1 MINNHLS
8 RGRGGKVSLTHV
20 IGFAVVRAMAT
31 MPEMGYGFTQV
42 DGKPAVLRNEDMNLG
57 LAIDLAKDDGTRQLL
72 VPNIKGAQRMDFAAF
87 WAAYEDVV
95 RRARSGK
102 LEVTDFAGTTVSLT
116 NPGTIGTNHSIPRLM
131 EGQGCIV
138 GVGAMEYPADWQGA
152 STEDDRPERRVEDHD
167 SHEHLRPPAS
177 SRVRNPVSS
186 CAAFINFFSAKRTS
200 TARSS
205 VPCASPTSLFAGPTT
220 SQPVTRRTWTRR
232 SGCKRSSTPTVSED
246 T

>member
-1 MINNHLS
+1 MVTNMEASLSVPTATSVRSVPVKLLMDNRVVINNHLS

-42 DGKPAVLRNEDMNLG
+42 DGKPAVLRNEDVNLG

-95 RRARSGK
+95 RRARGGK
-102 LEVTDFAGTTVSLT
+102 LEVTDFTGTTVSLT

-131 EGQGCIV
+131 EGRSY
-138 GVGAMEYPADWQGA
+138 A
-152 STEDDRPERRVEDHD
+152 
-167 SHEHLRPPAS
+167 
-177 SRVRNPVSS
+177 VSIS
-186 CAAFINFFSAKRTS
+186 FFSAKTTS
-200 TARSS
+200 TERSS
-205 VPCASPTSLFAGPTT
+205 VPYVSPTSRFSGPTT
-220 SQPVTRRTWTRR
+220 SPPVTRRT
-232 SGCKRSSTPTVSED
+232 
-246 T
+246 